1 MVRRDLTMKQNILI
15 AITGV
20 LIFAFSFGAKAADKK
35 VTVTV
40 LELKSMKPV
49 ENATVSMV
57 MNRVSS
63 IEQIRQSGKTDAN
76 GRCFL
81 TVETG
86 KELAWSFTA
95 KKDGYFQCFNND
107 LTSPKVSSKTFISEL
122 DKDIVLYLTV
132 DVEHLKKYYY
142 SITPHYQI
150 DTLVNQLKNDSYK
163 PSSTFILPDLKW
175 EDIPKLLALGNDQK
189 KITKFTV
196 NPVSS
201 VIQEDC
207 YLGIYALWLIESIR
221 ISYGNPL
228 IEPFK
233 RFPSQRPVLF
243 IKTQGSD
250 FLSLFSNTPEQMEM
264 AYIAYDQWWEKVK
277 NMNPEEACKINPLAE
292 GLVHW

>member
-1 MVRRDLTMKQNILI
+1 MKQAILLTI
-15 AITGV
+15 SI
-20 LIFAFSFGAKAADKK
+20 IFLASSSADSQTNSKK

-40 LELKSMKPV
+40 LELKSMNAV

-57 MNRVSS
+57 MNRISNT
-63 IEQIRQSGKTDAN
+63 EQIRQSGKTDAN
-76 GRCFL
+76 GKCIL

-95 KKDGYFQCFNND
+95 KKDGYFQCFNTD
-107 LTSPKVSSKTFISEL
+107 LTNDKASSKTFISEL
-122 DKDIVLYLTV
+122 ENKIVLYLTL
-132 DVEHLKKYYY
+132 DEEHLKKYYN

-150 DTLVNQLKNDSYK
+150 DTLISQLKNDVYK
-163 PSSTFILPDLKW
+163 PSSNFILPDLKW
-175 EDIPKLLALGNDQK
+175 EDIPKLLAIGNDPR
-189 KITKFTV
+189 KITKFTT

-228 IEPFK
+228 IAPFK

-243 IKTQGSD
+243 VRTEGSD
-250 FLSLFSNTPEQMEM
+250 FLSLFSNTPEHMEM
-264 AYIAYDQWWEKVK
+264 AYNAYDQWWEKVK
-277 NMNPEEACKINPLAE
+277 NMNPAEACKVNPLAE
-292 GLVHW
+292 GVVHW

>member
-1 MVRRDLTMKQNILI
+1 MKQNLLFTISIVLLAVSA
-15 AITGV
+15 AIGQAT
-20 LIFAFSFGAKAADKK
+20 SKK
-35 VTVTV
+35 VTITV
-40 LELKSMKPV
+40 LELKSMKAI

-57 MNRVSS
+57 MNRVSNVD
-63 IEQIRQSGKTDAN
+63 QIRQSGKTDPN
-76 GRCFL
+76 GRCVL
-81 TVETG
+81 HVETG

-95 KKDGYFQCFNND
+95 KKDGYFQCFDKD
-107 LTSPKVSSKTFISEL
+107 LTSPRQSSKTFISEL
-122 DKDIVLYLTV
+122 DDKIVLYLTL
-132 DVEHLKKYYY
+132 DVEHLKQYNN

-150 DTLVNQLKNDSYK
+150 DTLISQLKNDAYK
-163 PSSTFILPDLKW
+163 PSSNFILPDLKW

-201 VIQEDC
+201 VMQEDC

-243 IKTQGSD
+243 IQTQGSD
-250 FLSLFSNTPEQMEM
+250 FLSLFSNTAEHMEM

-277 NMNPEEACKINPLAE
+277 NMNPAEACKINPLENAQ
-292 GLVHW
+292 VHW